1 MEKLSLELPPGYR
14 FSPKDKELIEV
25 FLKPKITGNDKK
37 IFFVPEIEFYEHEPW
52 DLQHKSGIDSKD
64 QEWFFFNALSWKHGS
79 KRNRATREGFW
90 KTTGKDKEI
99 RSREGLIGMKKI
111 LVYHRRRTPNGEGTK
126 WVMHEYR
133 TTQEEF
139 DGNHPGQKAFVL
151 CRLFN
156 NEEESNEDGS
166 AKSDVTVPVQSNN
179 YNYHNADV
187 AKNQVAELTSNE
199 DYFNVAELLDMSNV
213 PSPGHTPS
221 SLSPIALDVLTP
233 SIAEDSTLINPLNN
247 LDNGS
252 CGGSDANA
260 QVDQDLDMREAT
272 LKTGYIHLP
281 GPYCNSLSP
290 STLNYHNA
298 DVAKNQVAE
307 LTSNEDYFNV
317 AELLDMSNVPSP
329 GHTPSSL
336 SPIALDVLTPSIAE
350 DSTLINPLNNLDN
363 GSCGGSDANAQVDQ
377 DLDMREAAL
386 KTGYIHLPGPYC
398 NSLSPSTLNDY
409 NAGVA
414 KNQAAELTSNE
425 DYFNVVELLD
435 MSNVPSLGDTPSN
448 LSPIAPDILN
458 PNISEDSTLINHLN
472 NLDNGSCGGSDAN
485 AQVDRDLDMREA
497 ALQTG
502 YIYQPGP
509 CCNSLSPSTLN
520 DYNVDVAKNQ
530 AAELTSNEDY
540 FNVAELLDMSNV
552 PSLGDTPS
560 SLYPIAPGVLTPT
573 IFKDSALINP
583 LNNLDNESCGGSEA
597 NVQVEQDLDMR
608 EAALKTG
615 YIHLPGPYCNSLSPS
630 TLNDYY
636 WDQYLMSWPGPTVF
650 EY

>member
-14 FSPKDKELIEV
+14 FSPKDKELIED

-37 IFFVPEIEFYEHEPW
+37 IYFVTEIEFYEHEPW

-64 QEWFFFNALSWKHGS
+64 QEWFFFNTPSWKHGS

-111 LVYHRRRTPNGEGTK
+111 LVYHRGRTPNGEGTK

-139 DGNHPGQKAFVL
+139 DGNHPGQAFVL

-156 NEEESNEDGS
+156 NEEESNEGGF

-233 SIAEDSTLINPLNN
+233 GIAEDSTLINPLNN

-260 QVDQDLDMREAT
+260 QVDQDLDMSEAA
-272 LKTGYIHLP
+272 LQTGYIYLP
-281 GPYCNSLSP
+281 GPCCNSLSP
-290 STLNYHNA
+290 STLNDYNA
-298 DVAKNQVAE
+298 GVAKKKAAE

-329 GHTPSSL
+329 RHTPSSL

-386 KTGYIHLPGPYC
+386 
-398 NSLSPSTLNDY
+398 
-409 NAGVA
+409 
-414 KNQAAELTSNE
+414 
-425 DYFNVVELLD
+425 
-435 MSNVPSLGDTPSN
+435 
-448 LSPIAPDILN
+448 
-458 PNISEDSTLINHLN
+458 
-472 NLDNGSCGGSDAN
+472 
-485 AQVDRDLDMREA
+485 
-497 ALQTG
+497 QTG
-502 YIYQPGP
+502 YIYLPGP
-509 CCNSLSPSTLN
+509 CCNSLSPLTLN
-520 DYNVDVAKNQ
+520 DYNADVAKNQ

-552 PSLGDTPS
+552 PSLGNTPS

-573 IFKDSALINP
+573 IFKDSTLINP
-583 LNNLDNESCGGSEA
+583 PNNLDNESCGGSES
-597 NVQVEQDLDMR
+597 NVQASENSQDVVYYLI
-608 EAALKTG
+608 LKVFPG
-615 YIHLPGPYCNSLSPS
+615 YFKLC
-630 TLNDYY
+630 
-636 WDQYLMSWPGPTVF
+636 
-650 EY
+650 